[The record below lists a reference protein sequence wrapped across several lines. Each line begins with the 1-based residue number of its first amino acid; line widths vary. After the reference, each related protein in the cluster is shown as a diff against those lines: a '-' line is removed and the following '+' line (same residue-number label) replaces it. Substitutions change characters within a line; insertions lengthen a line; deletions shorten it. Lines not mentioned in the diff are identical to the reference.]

1 MRAGTITRWNLTPDP
16 LSQKEGE
23 PDDYLLKNLL
33 AVFSFSI
40 FSRRKPSAK
49 KALGS
54 PSFWERG
61 SGGEVPAAGRLLLA
75 LLLLTTL
82 KAPAQTLTLPALI
95 EQTLATSA
103 ASLQAR
109 AAREGGYWAY
119 RAYQANYRPQLT
131 LAGTVPNFNRAII
144 PVVQPDGTTEFQSV
158 RYNNSLLGVGLSQ
171 NIGLTGG
178 QVVIGSQVQRFDDFA
193 RSEKRYNNQPFTL
206 GLTQPL
212 GYFNALRWNRRIA
225 PLLYQ
230 ESQRQYLEDREA
242 LAQRVTELYFDVL
255 LQQVNAA
262 VAGQNAQA
270 TAELLRVGREKYA
283 LGRLSQSD
291 LVQLELNLLD
301 AQQAQIQA
309 RLNAE
314 SAAVSLRTYCALPG
328 LAETPPLAVPTPAPA
343 LAVVPTEALS
353 QARQHR
359 AAPLAFQRQQLQA
372 ARDVAQARGT
382 TGFLATLTA
391 NLGYVNQAPYLLDS
405 YRALQNQQQVALA
418 FSLPLVDWGRRRA
431 TVRTAELARDQTQ
444 AAVAQDERSFEQTVL
459 TQAAQVPALAGQASL
474 AARADTLAQ
483 RRYAITRAT
492 YEAGRLSLTDLT
504 LASAAKDLA
513 RRNYILALRA
523 GWVAHYRLRGLTL
536 FDFEIGQPLVAN

>member
-1 MRAGTITRWNLTPDP
+1 M
-16 LSQKEGE
+16 
-23 PDDYLLKNLL
+23 LLGL
-33 AVFSFSI
+33 VSH
-40 FSRRKPSAK
+40 
-49 KALGS
+49 
-54 PSFWERG
+54 
-61 SGGEVPAAGRLLLA
+61 
-75 LLLLTTL
+75 T
-82 KAPAQTLTLPALI
+82 APAQTLTLPALI

-109 AAREGGYWAY
+109 AAREGGYWAF
-119 RAYQANYRPQLT
+119 RAYQSNYRPQLT

-212 GYFNALRWNRRIA
+212 GYFNALRWSRRIA

-230 ESQRQYLEDREA
+230 ESQRQYLEDREI

-301 AQQAQIQA
+301 AQQAQVQA
-309 RLNAE
+309 RLDAE
-314 SAAVSLRTYCALPG
+314 SAAVSLRTYCTLPG
-328 LAETPPLAVPTPAPA
+328 PATTEAVPPLAVPEPAPA

-372 ARDVAQARGT
+372 AREVAQARGT

-444 AAVAQDERSFEQTVL
+444 AIVTQDERAFEQTVL
-459 TQAAQVPALAGQASL
+459 TQAAQVPALAGQARL

-513 RRNYILALRA
+513 RRSYILALRA
-523 GWVAHYRLRGLTL
+523 GWVGYYRLRGLTL
-536 FDFEIGQPLVAN
+536 FDFETGQPLAAE

>member
-1 MRAGTITRWNLTPDP
+1 M
-16 LSQKEGE
+16 
-23 PDDYLLKNLL
+23 LLFSKTAFLKTFSKSSGAPSLL
-33 AVFSFSI
+33 
-40 FSRRKPSAK
+40 
-49 KALGS
+49 
-54 PSFWERG
+54 ERG
-61 SGGEVPAAGRLLLA
+61 PAPKGSREVLRGGRLLL
-75 LLLLTTL
+75 LLLFLANQL
-82 KAPAQTLTLPALI
+82 SAQTLTLPLLI
-95 EQTLATSA
+95 QQTLTTA
-103 ASLQAR
+103 APGQQAR

-119 RAYQANYRPQLT
+119 RAYQASYRPQLA
-131 LAGTVPNFNRAII
+131 LQGVVPSFNRAII
-144 PVVQPDGTTEFQSV
+144 PVVQPDGTTAFQSV
-158 RYNNSLLGVGLSQ
+158 RYNNSLLAVNLTQ

-178 QVVIGSQVQRFDDFA
+178 QVVVGSQVQRFDDFI
-193 RSEKRYNNQPFTL
+193 RTEKRYNNQPFTL

-212 GYFNALRWNRRIA
+212 GYFNALKWDRRIA

-242 LAQRVTELYFDVL
+242 IAQRVTELYFDVL

-291 LVQLELNLLD
+291 LLQLELNLLN
-301 AQQAQIQA
+301 ARQAQAQA
-309 RLNAE
+309 LLDAE
-314 SAAVSLRTYCALPG
+314 TATVSLRTYCALPTPTPA
-328 LAETPPLAVPTPAPA
+328 AEAAPLAVPPPAPA
-343 LAVVPTEALS
+343 LTVVPAEALA

-359 AAPLAFQRQQLQA
+359 VAVLALARRQLQA

-382 TGFLATLTA
+382 TGLLATLTA
-391 NLGYVNQAPYLLDS
+391 NLGYVNQAPYLADS
-405 YRALQNQQQVALA
+405 YQSLQNQQQVALA

-431 TVRTAELARDQTQ
+431 TIRTAELARDQTQ
-444 AAVAQDERSFEQTVL
+444 AAVSQDQRSFEQTVL
-459 TQAAQVPALAGQASL
+459 TQAAQVPALASQLRL

-513 RRNYILALRA
+513 RRGYILALRA
-523 GWVAHYRLRGLTL
+523 GWVGLYRLRGLTL
-536 FDFEIGQPLVAN
+536 FDFETQQPLAAE

>member
-1 MRAGTITRWNLTPDP
+1 VLT
-16 LSQKEGE
+16 LVFA
-23 PDDYLLKNLL
+23 L
-33 AVFSFSI
+33 A
-40 FSRRKPSAK
+40 A
-49 KALGS
+49 
-54 PSFWERG
+54 
-61 SGGEVPAAGRLLLA
+61 
-75 LLLLTTL
+75 TTN
-82 KAPAQTLTLPALI
+82 APAQTLTLPALI
-95 EQTLATSA
+95 AQTQATA
-103 ASLQAR
+103 APAQQAR

-119 RAYQANYRPQLT
+119 RAYQASYRPQLG

-158 RYNNSLLGVGLSQ
+158 RYNNSLLALNLTQ

-178 QVVIGSQVQRFDDFA
+178 QVVVGSQVQRFDDFA

-212 GYFNALRWNRRIA
+212 GYFNALRWDRRIA

-230 ESQRQYLEDREA
+230 ESQRQYLEAREA
-242 LAQRVTELYFDVL
+242 IAQRATELFFDVL

-291 LVQLELNLLD
+291 LLQLELNLLD
-301 AQQAQIQA
+301 AQQAQTQA
-309 RLNAE
+309 RLDAE
-314 SAAVSLRTYCALPG
+314 TATVSLRTYCALP
-328 LAETPPLAVPTPAPA
+328 AEAAATEAALPPLAVPAPAPA
-343 LAVVPTEALS
+343 LAVVPAEALS

-359 AAPLAFQRQQLQA
+359 AAPLAFARQQLQA
-372 ARDVAQARGT
+372 TRDVAQARGT

-391 NLGYVNQAPYLLDS
+391 NLGYVNQAPGLRESYL
-405 YRALQNQQQVALA
+405 ALQNQQQVALA

-431 TVRTAELARDQTQ
+431 TIRTAELARDQTQ
-444 AAVAQDERSFEQTVL
+444 AAVSQAERAFEQTIL
-459 TQAAQVPALAGQASL
+459 TQAAQVPALAGQARL

-513 RRNYILALRA
+513 RRSYILALRA
-523 GWVAHYRLRGLTL
+523 GWVGYYRLRGLTL
-536 FDFEIGQPLVAN
+536 FDFETGQPLASE

>member
-1 MRAGTITRWNLTPDP
+1 M
-16 LSQKEGE
+16 
-23 PDDYLLKNLL
+23 
-33 AVFSFSI
+33 
-40 FSRRKPSAK
+40 
-49 KALGS
+49 KALRWG
-54 PSFWERG
+54 
-61 SGGEVPAAGRLLLA
+61 LLLA
-75 LLLLTTL
+75 ASWLALPAAAQ
-82 KAPAQTLTLPALI
+82 APLTLPGLI
-95 EQTLATSA
+95 DQTLATA
-103 ASLQAR
+103 APALQAR

-119 RAYQANYRPQLT
+119 RAYQASYRPQLA

-158 RYNNSLLGVGLSQ
+158 RYNNSLLGLNLSQ

-193 RSEKRYNNQPFTL
+193 RTEKRYNNQPFTL

-212 GYFNALRWNRRIA
+212 GYFNALKWARRIE

-242 LAQRVTELYFDVL
+242 IAQRVTELYFDVL

-291 LVQLELNLLD
+291 LLQLELNLLN
-301 AQQAQIQA
+301 AQQEQTQA
-309 RLNAE
+309 RLDAE
-314 SAAVSLRTYCALPG
+314 TATISLRTYCALP
-328 LAETPPLAVPTPAPA
+328 ADEATAATPPLAVPPPAPA
-343 LAVVPTEALS
+343 LAVVPAEALS
-353 QARQHR
+353 QAQQHR
-359 AAPLAFQRQQLQA
+359 TTTLALQRRQLQA

-391 NLGYVNQAPYLLDS
+391 NLGYVNQAPYLVDS
-405 YRALQNQQQVALA
+405 YRTLQNQQQVSLA
-418 FSLPLVDWGRRRA
+418 FALPLVDWGRRRA
-431 TVRTAELARDQTQ
+431 TIRTAELARDQTQ
-444 AAVAQDERSFEQTVL
+444 AAVAQDTRSFEQTVL
-459 TQAAQVPALAGQASL
+459 TQAAQLPALAGQARL

-513 RRNYILALRA
+513 RRGYILALRA
-523 GWVAHYRLRGLTL
+523 GWVGYYRLRGLTL
-536 FDFEIGQPLVAN
+536 FDFETGQPLAAE

>member
-1 MRAGTITRWNLTPDP
+1 M
-16 LSQKEGE
+16 
-23 PDDYLLKNLL
+23 L
-33 AVFSFSI
+33 AV
-40 FSRRKPSAK
+40 AC
-49 KALGS
+49 LGLV
-54 PSFWERG
+54 G
-61 SGGEVPAAGRLLLA
+61 NAH
-75 LLLLTTL
+75 
-82 KAPAQTLTLPALI
+82 AQNLTLPALI
-95 EQTLATSA
+95 DQTLATA
-103 ASLQAR
+103 ALALQAQ

-119 RAYQANYRPQLT
+119 RAYQASYRPQLA
-131 LAGTVPNFNRAII
+131 LAGTVPNFSRAIV

-158 RYNNSLLGVGLSQ
+158 RYNNSLLAVNLTQ

-178 QVVIGSQVQRFDDFA
+178 QVVVGSQVQRFDDFA
-193 RSEKRYNNQPFTL
+193 RTEKRYNNQPFTL

-212 GYFNALRWNRRIA
+212 GYFNALKWARRIE
-225 PLLYQ
+225 PLLFQ

-242 LAQRVTELYFDVL
+242 IAQRVTELYFDVL
-255 LQQVNAA
+255 LQQVNAT

-291 LVQLELNLLD
+291 LLQLELNLLN
-301 AQQAQIQA
+301 AQQEQNQA
-309 RLNAE
+309 WLDAE
-314 SAAVSLRTYCALPG
+314 TATVGLRTYCALPATEAG
-328 LAETPPLAVPTPAPA
+328 AAAPPLAVPPPAPA
-343 LAVVPTEALS
+343 LAVVPAEALS
-353 QARQHR
+353 QAQQHR
-359 AAPLAFQRQQLQA
+359 TTTLALQRRQLQA

-405 YRALQNQQQVALA
+405 YRALQNQQQVSLA

-431 TVRTAELARDQTQ
+431 TIRTAELARDQTQ
-444 AAVAQDERSFEQTVL
+444 AAVAQDTRSFEQTVL
-459 TQAAQVPALAGQASL
+459 TQAAQIPALAGQARL

-513 RRNYILALRA
+513 RRGYILALRA
-523 GWVAHYRLRGLTL
+523 GWVGYYRLRGLTL
-536 FDFEIGQPLVAN
+536 FDFETGQPLE

>member
-1 MRAGTITRWNLTPDP
+1 MLTGYTPQP
-16 LSQKEGE
+16 S
-23 PDDYLLKNLL
+23 
-33 AVFSFSI
+33 VFSAPAWD
-40 FSRRKPSAK
+40 RE
-49 KALGS
+49 L
-54 PSFWERG
+54 RG
-61 SGGEVPAAGRLLLA
+61 NAPRLRRLLL
-75 LLLLTTL
+75 LFSLVTTL
-82 KAPAQTLTLPALI
+82 QAPAQTLTLPALI

-131 LAGTVPNFNRAII
+131 LAGTVPNFRHEIT
-144 PVVQPDGTTEFQSV
+144 PVEQPDGNIAFKSV
-158 RYNNSLLGVGLSQ
+158 RNNNSLLGLNLSQ
-171 NIGLTGG
+171 NIGPTGG
-178 QVVIGSQVQRFDDFA
+178 QVVISSQVQRFDDFA
-193 RSEKRYNNQPFTL
+193 SNALNKKSYNNQPFTL

-212 GYFNALRWNRRIA
+212 GYFNALKWSRRIA

-291 LVQLELNLLD
+291 LLQLELNLLD
-301 AQQAQIQA
+301 AQQAQTQA
-309 RLNAE
+309 RLDAE
-314 SAAVSLRTYCALPG
+314 SAAVNLRTYCTLPG
-328 LAETPPLAVPTPAPA
+328 PATSDAVPPLAVPTPAPA
-343 LAVVPTEALS
+343 LAVVPAEALG

-359 AAPLAFQRQQLQA
+359 AATLAFQRRQLQA

-382 TGFLATLTA
+382 TGFLATLNA

-405 YRALQNQQQVALA
+405 YQALQNQQQVSLA

-444 AAVAQDERSFEQTVL
+444 AIVTQDERSFEQTVL
-459 TQAAQVPALAGQASL
+459 TQAAQVPALAGQARL

-513 RRNYILALRA
+513 RRSYILALRA
-523 GWVAHYRLRGLTL
+523 GWVAHFRLRGLTL
-536 FDFEIGQPLVAN
+536 FDFETQQQLTAD

>member
-1 MRAGTITRWNLTPDP
+1 M
-16 LSQKEGE
+16 
-23 PDDYLLKNLL
+23 
-33 AVFSFSI
+33 
-40 FSRRKPSAK
+40 
-49 KALGS
+49 
-54 PSFWERG
+54 
-61 SGGEVPAAGRLLLA
+61 LLLA
-75 LLLLTTL
+75 IAL
-82 KAPAQTLTLPALI
+82 KAPAQTLTLPSLI
-95 EQTLATSA
+95 DQTLATA
-103 ASLQAR
+103 APALQAR
-109 AAREGGYWAY
+109 AAREGGYWAH
-119 RAYQANYRPQLT
+119 RAYQASYRPQLA

-158 RYNNSLLGVGLSQ
+158 RYNNSLLALNLSQ

-193 RSEKRYNNQPFTL
+193 RTEKRYNNQPFTL

-212 GYFNALRWNRRIA
+212 GYFNALKWDRRIA

-230 ESQRQYLEDREA
+230 ETQRHYLEDREA
-242 LAQRVTELYFDVL
+242 IAQRVTELYFDVL
-255 LQQVNAA
+255 LQQVNAT

-291 LVQLELNLLD
+291 LLQLELNLLN
-301 AQQAQIQA
+301 AQQEQTQA
-309 RLNAE
+309 RLDAE
-314 SAAVSLRTYCALPG
+314 TATVSLRTYCALP
-328 LAETPPLAVPTPAPA
+328 AEAGASAPLAVPPPAPA
-343 LAVVPTEALS
+343 PAVVPAEALS
-353 QARQHR
+353 QAQQHR
-359 AAPLAFQRQQLQA
+359 TTTLALQRRQLQA

-391 NLGYVNQAPYLLDS
+391 NLGYVNQAPYLVDS
-405 YRALQNQQQVALA
+405 YRTLQNQQQVALA

-431 TVRTAELARDQTQ
+431 TIRTAELARDQTQ
-444 AAVAQDERSFEQTVL
+444 AAVAQDTRSFEQTVL
-459 TQAAQVPALAGQASL
+459 TQAAQIPALAGQARL

-513 RRNYILALRA
+513 RRGYILALRA
-523 GWVAHYRLRGLTL
+523 GWVGYYRLRGLTL
-536 FDFEIGQPLVAN
+536 FDFETGQPLAAE

>member
-1 MRAGTITRWNLTPDP
+1 MKAFYAG
-16 LSQKEGE
+16 
-23 PDDYLLKNLL
+23 
-33 AVFSFSI
+33 
-40 FSRRKPSAK
+40 
-49 KALGS
+49 
-54 PSFWERG
+54 
-61 SGGEVPAAGRLLLA
+61 LLLA
-75 LLLLTTL
+75 GATL
-82 KAPAQTLTLPALI
+82 GGVSPTAAQTLSLPALI
-95 EQTLATSA
+95 AQTQATA
-103 ASLQAR
+103 APAQQAR

-119 RAYQANYRPQLT
+119 RAYQASYRPQLG

-158 RYNNSLLGVGLSQ
+158 RYNNSLLALNLTQ

-178 QVVIGSQVQRFDDFA
+178 QVVVGSQVQRFDDFA
-193 RSEKRYNNQPFTL
+193 RDQKRYNNQPFTL

-212 GYFNALRWNRRIA
+212 GYFNALKWDRRVA

-242 LAQRVTELYFDVL
+242 IAQRVTELFFDVL
-255 LQQVNAA
+255 LQQVNAT

-291 LVQLELNLLD
+291 LLQLELNQLD
-301 AQQAQIQA
+301 ARQAQTQA
-309 RLNAE
+309 RLDAE
-314 SAAVSLRTYCALPG
+314 TATVSLRTYCALP
-328 LAETPPLAVPTPAPA
+328 AEAAAATDLPPLAVPAAAPA
-343 LAVVPTEALS
+343 LAVVPAEALA

-359 AAPLAFQRQQLQA
+359 AATLAFARRQLQA
-372 ARDVAQARGT
+372 SRAVAQARGT
-382 TGFLATLTA
+382 TGFLATLSA
-391 NLGYVNQAPYLLDS
+391 NLGYVNQATGLRESYL
-405 YRALQNQQQVALA
+405 ALQNQQQVSLSFA
-418 FSLPLVDWGRRRA
+418 LPLVDWGLRRS
-431 TVRTAELARDQTQ
+431 TVRTAELLRDQTT
-444 AAVAQDERSFEQTVL
+444 AAVSQDQRAFEQTVL
-459 TQAAQVPALAGQASL
+459 TQAAQVPALAGQAGL

-523 GWVAHYRLRGLTL
+523 GWVAYYRLRGLTL
-536 FDFEIGQPLVAN
+536 FDFETQQPLAAE

>member
-1 MRAGTITRWNLTPDP
+1 M
-16 LSQKEGE
+16 
-23 PDDYLLKNLL
+23 
-33 AVFSFSI
+33 
-40 FSRRKPSAK
+40 
-49 KALGS
+49 KALRWG
-54 PSFWERG
+54 
-61 SGGEVPAAGRLLLA
+61 LLLA
-75 LLLLTTL
+75 ASWLAWPALAAAQ
-82 KAPAQTLTLPALI
+82 APLTLPALI
-95 EQTLATSA
+95 DQTLAT
-103 ASLQAR
+103 ASPALQAR

-119 RAYQANYRPQLT
+119 RAYQASYRPQLA

-158 RYNNSLLGVGLSQ
+158 RYNNSLLALNLSQ

-193 RSEKRYNNQPFTL
+193 RTEKRYNNQPFTL

-212 GYFNALRWNRRIA
+212 GYFNALKWDRRIA

-242 LAQRVTELYFDVL
+242 IAQRVTELYFDVL
-255 LQQVNAA
+255 LQQVNAT

-291 LVQLELNLLD
+291 LLQLELNLLN
-301 AQQAQIQA
+301 AQQEQTQA

-314 SAAVSLRTYCALPG
+314 TATVSLRTYCALP
-328 LAETPPLAVPTPAPA
+328 AADAAPPLAMPPPAPA
-343 LAVVPTEALS
+343 LAVVPAEALS
-353 QARQHR
+353 QAQQHR
-359 AAPLAFQRQQLQA
+359 TTTLAWQRRELQA

-405 YRALQNQQQVALA
+405 YRTLQNQQQVALA

-431 TVRTAELARDQTQ
+431 TIRTAELARDQTL
-444 AAVAQDERSFEQTVL
+444 AAVAQDTRSFEQTVL
-459 TQAAQVPALAGQASL
+459 TQAAQIPALASQARL

-513 RRNYILALRA
+513 RRGYILALRA
-523 GWVAHYRLRGLTL
+523 GWVGYYRLRGLTL
-536 FDFEIGQPLVAN
+536 FDFETGQPLASE

>member
-1 MRAGTITRWNLTPDP
+1 
-16 LSQKEGE
+16 
-23 PDDYLLKNLL
+23 
-33 AVFSFSI
+33 
-40 FSRRKPSAK
+40 
-49 KALGS
+49 
-54 PSFWERG
+54 
-61 SGGEVPAAGRLLLA
+61 
-75 LLLLTTL
+75 
-82 KAPAQTLTLPALI
+82 
-95 EQTLATSA
+95 
-103 ASLQAR
+103 LQAR

-119 RAYQANYRPQLT
+119 RAYQASYRPQLG

-158 RYNNSLLGVGLSQ
+158 RYNNSLLALNLTQ

-178 QVVIGSQVQRFDDFA
+178 QVVVGSQVQRFDDFA
-193 RSEKRYNNQPFTL
+193 RQQKRYNNQPFTL

-212 GYFNALRWNRRIA
+212 GYFNALRWDRRIA

-230 ESQRQYLEDREA
+230 ESQRQYLEAREA
-242 LAQRVTELYFDVL
+242 IAQRVTELFFDVL

-291 LVQLELNLLD
+291 LLQLELNLLD
-301 AQQAQIQA
+301 AQQAQTQA
-309 RLNAE
+309 RLDAE
-314 SAAVSLRTYCALPG
+314 TATVSLRTYCAL
-328 LAETPPLAVPTPAPA
+328 LAEAAPTEAALPPLAVPAPAPA
-343 LAVVPTEALS
+343 LAVVPAEALS

-359 AAPLAFQRQQLQA
+359 AAPLAFARQQLQV

-391 NLGYVNQAPYLLDS
+391 NLGYVNQAPGLRESYL
-405 YRALQNQQQVALA
+405 ALQNQQQVALA

-431 TVRTAELARDQTQ
+431 TIRTAELARDQTQ
-444 AAVAQDERSFEQTVL
+444 AAVSQAERAFEQTIL
-459 TQAAQVPALAGQASL
+459 TQAAQVPALAGQARL

-513 RRNYILALRA
+513 RRSYILALRA
-523 GWVAHYRLRGLTL
+523 GWVGYYRLRGLTL
-536 FDFEIGQPLVAN
+536 FDFETGQPLAAE

>member
-1 MRAGTITRWNLTPDP
+1 L
-16 LSQKEGE
+16 
-23 PDDYLLKNLL
+23 
-33 AVFSFSI
+33 
-40 FSRRKPSAK
+40 
-49 KALGS
+49 
-54 PSFWERG
+54 
-61 SGGEVPAAGRLLLA
+61 LLLA
-75 LLLLTTL
+75 LPAAAQ
-82 KAPAQTLTLPALI
+82 APLTLPSLI
-95 EQTLATSA
+95 DQTLATA
-103 ASLQAR
+103 APALQAR

-119 RAYQANYRPQLT
+119 RAYQASYRPQLA

-158 RYNNSLLGVGLSQ
+158 RYNNSLLGLNLSQ

-193 RSEKRYNNQPFTL
+193 RTEKRYNNQPFTL

-212 GYFNALRWNRRIA
+212 GYFNALKWARRIE

-242 LAQRVTELYFDVL
+242 IAQRVTELYFDVL
-255 LQQVNAA
+255 LQQVNAN

-291 LVQLELNLLD
+291 LLQLELNLLN
-301 AQQAQIQA
+301 AQQEQTQA
-309 RLNAE
+309 RLDAE
-314 SAAVSLRTYCALPG
+314 TATVRLRTYCALP
-328 LAETPPLAVPTPAPA
+328 ADEATAAAPPLAVPPPAPA
-343 LAVVPTEALS
+343 LAVVPADALS
-353 QARQHR
+353 QAQQHR
-359 AAPLAFQRQQLQA
+359 TTTLALQRRQLQA

-391 NLGYVNQAPYLLDS
+391 NLGYVNQAPYLVDS

-431 TVRTAELARDQTQ
+431 TIRTAELARDQTQ
-444 AAVAQDERSFEQTVL
+444 AAVAQDTRSFEQTVL
-459 TQAAQVPALAGQASL
+459 TQAAQIPALAGQARL

-513 RRNYILALRA
+513 RRGYILALRA
-523 GWVAHYRLRGLTL
+523 GWVGYYRLRGLTL
-536 FDFEIGQPLVAN
+536 FDFETGQPLAAE

>member
-1 MRAGTITRWNLTPDP
+1 MKKYLVHK
-16 LSQKEGE
+16 LSF
-23 PDDYLLKNLL
+23 LL
-33 AVFSFSI
+33 
-40 FSRRKPSAK
+40 PS
-49 KALGS
+49 GS
-54 PSFWERG
+54 PSPGWEGARG
-61 SGGEVPAAGRLLLA
+61 KGLTLGLLLG
-75 LLLLTTL
+75 LTSL
-82 KAPAQTLTLPALI
+82 AAPAQTLTLPALI

-131 LAGTVPNFNRAII
+131 LAGTVPNFSRVIT

-158 RYNNSLLGVGLSQ
+158 RINNSLLGVGLSQ

-178 QVVIGSQVQRFDDFA
+178 QVVVGSQVQRFDDFA
-193 RSEKRYNNQPFTL
+193 RNEKRYNNQPFTL

-212 GYFNALRWNRRIA
+212 GYFNALKWNRRIA

-291 LVQLELNLLD
+291 LLQLELNLLD
-301 AQQAQIQA
+301 AQQAQNQA
-309 RLNAE
+309 RLDAE
-314 SAAVSLRTYCALPG
+314 SAAVSLRTYCPLPG
-328 LAETPPLAVPTPAPA
+328 PATGDTVPPLAVPAPAPA
-343 LAVVPTEALS
+343 LAVVPTEALG

-359 AAPLAFQRQQLQA
+359 AATLAFQRRQLQA

-405 YRALQNQQQVALA
+405 YQALQNQQQVALA

-444 AAVAQDERSFEQTVL
+444 AAVTQDERSFEQTVL
-459 TQAAQVPALAGQASL
+459 TQAAQVPTLAGQARL

-513 RRNYILALRA
+513 RRSYILALRA
-523 GWVAHYRLRGLTL
+523 GWVAYYNLRGLTL
-536 FDFEIGQPLVAN
+536 FDFATQQPLAAD